1 MKNSSAATT
10 PRLIIADTER
20 DADLLY
26 VTRFMVG
33 DPIIY
38 LEEGRKRTI
47 LLSDLEIDRGKR
59 EAEVDEIIPLNEFQ
73 KANEKGLGR
82 NPGIGA
88 TAAAWLLSRKIK
100 KVVVPQSF
108 PVGLARLLEKEGIK
122 LEVAE
127 SAFYPERLIKN
138 EEEQKCMRRAMQ
150 ITEDGMARALE
161 VLTNSDIGKSN
172 KLTWAGQILSS
183 ERLRAEIDSAVLR
196 SGGLPT
202 HTIVAGGNQ
211 ACDPHER
218 GHGPLKAN
226 DMIIV
231 DIFPRDARSGY
242 FGDMTRTF
250 VRGTASEAQQRLYD
264 TVVKGQKMAIDAVK
278 PGGDGVA
285 AHEAVQKFFETQ
297 GYKTEKN
304 AEGRWTG
311 FFHGTGHALGLEI
324 HEPPRYQHCKFVVG
338 QVTTVEPGLYYPGL
352 GGVRIEDVVAV
363 TEKGNRLVSKFDKK
377 LVV

>member
-1 MKNSSAATT
+1 MKNAPAST
-10 PRLIIADTER
+10 PRLIIADPER

-26 VTRFMVG
+26 VTRFMVP

-38 LEEGRKRTI
+38 LEEGRRRTI
-47 LLSDLEIDRGKR
+47 LLSDLEIDRGRR
-59 EAEVDEIIPLNEFQ
+59 EAEVDEVLSLSEVQ
-73 KANEKGLGR
+73 KAHEKGLGK
-82 NPGIGA
+82 NPSLAA
-88 TAAAWLLSRKIK
+88 TAAAWLSSRKIK
-100 KVVVPQSF
+100 KVVVPDSF
-108 PVGLARLLEKEGIK
+108 PTGIARLLEKEGIK
-122 LEVAE
+122 VEPADGP
-127 SAFYPERLIKN
+127 FYPERLVKT

-150 ITEDGMARALE
+150 ITEDGMARAHE

-183 ERLRAEIDSAVLR
+183 ERLRAEIDCAVLR
-196 SGGLPT
+196 AGGLPS

-231 DIFPRDARSGY
+231 DIFPRDAKSGY

-250 VRGTASEAQQRLYD
+250 VRGNASDAQQRLYD
-264 TVVKGQKMAIDAVK
+264 TVVKAQKLAIDAVK

-285 AHEAVQKFFETQ
+285 AHAAVQKFFEDQ
-297 GYKTEKN
+297 GYKTERN

-324 HEPPRYQHCKFVVG
+324 HEAPRYQHCKFVVG

>member
-1 MKNSSAATT
+1 MKTSAAST
-10 PRLIIADTER
+10 PRFIIADTER

-47 LLSDLEIDRGKR
+47 LLSDLEIDRGRR
-59 EAEVDEIIPLNEFQ
+59 EAEVDEILSLSEFE
-73 KANEKGLGR
+73 KAHEDVLGK
-82 NPGIGA
+82 NPKLAA
-88 TAAAWLLSRKIK
+88 TACVWLATRKIK
-100 KVVVPQSF
+100 RVTVPESF
-108 PVGLARLLEKEGIK
+108 PLGVARQLEDAGVKV
-122 LEVAE
+122 EVA
-127 SAFYPERLIKN
+127 SGAFYPERVAKT
-138 EEEQKCMRRAMQ
+138 EEEQKCLRRAMQ
-150 ITEDGMARALE
+150 ITEDGMARAHE

-196 SGGLPT
+196 AGGLPT

-218 GHGPLKAN
+218 GHGPLRAN

-231 DIFPRDARSGY
+231 DIFPRDAKSGY

-250 VRGTASEAQQRLYD
+250 VRGHASEAQQRLYD
-264 TVVKGQKMAIDAVK
+264 TVVKGQKLAVDAVK
-278 PGGDGVA
+278 PGGDGAA
-285 AHEAVQKFFETQ
+285 AHEAVKKFFEAQ
-297 GYKTEKN
+297 GYRTEKN
-304 AEGRWTG
+304 ADGRWTG
-311 FFHGTGHALGLEI
+311 FFHGTGHGIGLEI
-324 HEPPRYQHCKFVVG
+324 HEAPRYQNCKFVVG
-338 QVTTVEPGLYYPGL
+338 QITTVEPGLYYPGL